1 MNIWQLMERDHANIA
16 HLIHE
21 APMALNSREVIRSR
35 ERLLN
40 DLTAEF
46 EAHTAA
52 VSASL
57 YDTVSREPSTR
68 NLIQDLETERNQ
80 VMRALS
86 DLARYNRR
94 NSEGW
99 LNNFEDTTYLIDHH
113 LHRYKH
119 ELIPAARQL
128 LGLEEVTDITR
139 LFIRAKVRLI
149 KSRNPTIL
157 SRFISKDL
165 ALGFVFCAT
174 VLGLVFLAKR
184 STYSHR

>member
-46 EAHTAA
+46 EAHTAG

-57 YDTVSREPSTR
+57 YDPVRREPSTR
-68 NLIQDLETERNQ
+68 NLIQDLQAERDQ

-86 DLARYNRR
+86 DLARFNRR

-99 LNNFEDTTYLIDHH
+99 LNNFEDTTYLIDRH
-113 LHRYKH
+113 LHKYKY

-128 LGLEEVTDITR
+128 LASEEATDITR
-139 LFIRAKVRLI
+139 LFIRAKVSLI
-149 KSRNPTIL
+149 KSRNATIL
-157 SRFISKDL
+157 SRFFSKDL
-165 ALGFVFCAT
+165 ALGVAFCAT
-174 VLGLVFLAKR
+174 VIGLVFLAKR
-184 STYSHR
+184 STHLHR